1 MTIPYAVE
9 VATMHHL
16 QSPEPLFSQLLA
28 MSGSTLVL
36 SPLPPPVSE
45 LAFGLSMK
53 ALGLENLSEA
63 EQVQSVSHGP
73 GEALWAKI
81 TPDIPILPVIDDSI
95 VRPGPTFAALS
106 GVPSQ
111 VRQRLPGSDWCSRIM
126 IGDCGFDVSNP
137 LPSLSA
143 RCGPGSENL

>member
-36 SPLPPPVSE
+36 PPLPPPVSE
-45 LAFGLSMK
+45 LAYGLSIK
-53 ALGLENLSEA
+53 ALGLGNLSEA
-63 EQVQSVSHGP
+63 EQIRSVSHGP

-81 TPDIPILPVIDDSI
+81 TPDIPILPVIDGRI
-95 VRPGPTFAALS
+95 VKPGPTFAALS
-106 GVPSQ
+106 DVPSK
-111 VRQRLPGSDWCSRIM
+111 VRQLLPGSDWCSRIM
-126 IGDCGFDVSNP
+126 IGDCGFDVRNT
-137 LPSLSA
+137 LLLLSA
-143 RCGPGSENL
+143 RCGP